1 MSNRIELSKS
11 RAKKLVEAWEG
22 HIEEKGWDTSDCA
35 IKEVCCPI
43 HKYFM
48 ELKRKTTEEAS
59 KGKR

>member
-11 RAKKLVEAWEG
+11 RAKKLVDAWEG
-22 HIEEKGWDTSDCA
+22 HIEEKMVDGCE

-48 ELKRKTTEEAS
+48 EIKKKLEKS
-59 KGKR
+59 